1 MARIQKR
8 RTKDIN
14 LDSGSS
20 RLTLEGALT
29 TASIGLL
36 IALVL
41 QQEAKAS
48 MGGDESIRNV
58 RPNWNITRGLP
69 SDISSQPITTDEVVL
84 SPANQLPPLPDLA
97 ISFIR
102 DGSDGFY
109 SSFPSTDFTSV
120 PRGVSPAASF
130 IPISETLGSPVS
142 TFSSQSG
149 AASNLQILDD
159 VQSGELTA
167 GDINKL
173 NIPQVHKPQAQLPH
187 QRQLPHQ
194 AQLQHT
200 NQHQLPHQRQLPHLL
215 LHQLKVLLL
224 RVP

>member
-41 QQEAKAS
+41 QQEANAS

-69 SDISSQPITTDEVVL
+69 SDISSQP
-84 SPANQLPPLPDLA
+84 
-97 ISFIR
+97 
-102 DGSDGFY
+102 
-109 SSFPSTDFTSV
+109 
-120 PRGVSPAASF
+120 
-130 IPISETLGSPVS
+130 
-142 TFSSQSG
+142 
-149 AASNLQILDD
+149 
-159 VQSGELTA
+159 
-167 GDINKL
+167 
-173 NIPQVHKPQAQLPH
+173 
-187 QRQLPHQ
+187 
-194 AQLQHT
+194 
-200 NQHQLPHQRQLPHLL
+200 
-215 LHQLKVLLL
+215 L
-224 RVP
+224 RLMKWF

>member
-1 MARIQKR
+1 MARNQKR

-29 TASIGLL
+29 AASIGLL

-48 MGGDESIRNV
+48 MGGDESIGNV

-69 SDISSQPITTDEVVL
+69 SDISSEPITTDEVVL

-102 DGSDGFY
+102 DGSDGF
-109 SSFPSTDFTSV
+109 
-120 PRGVSPAASF
+120 
-130 IPISETLGSPVS
+130 
-142 TFSSQSG
+142 
-149 AASNLQILDD
+149 
-159 VQSGELTA
+159 
-167 GDINKL
+167 
-173 NIPQVHKPQAQLPH
+173 
-187 QRQLPHQ
+187 
-194 AQLQHT
+194 
-200 NQHQLPHQRQLPHLL
+200 
-215 LHQLKVLLL
+215 
-224 RVP
+224 